1 MLFLQS
7 SFPSNNP
14 RWVYDDP
21 SGVDETPRPDR
32 RPTARTR
39 DERIRDHRARIVG
52 MVS

>member
-21 SGVDETPRPDR
+21 SGIDERPRPDR
-32 RPTARTR
+32 RRPRHGHR
-39 DERIRDHRARIVG
+39 DTISDRRSSILG

>member
-32 RPTARTR
+32 RAPARTR
-39 DERIRDHRARIVG
+39 DERIRDHRARFVG

>member
-1 MLFLQS
+1 MLFLSS

-21 SGVDETPRPDR
+21 SGVDERPRPDR
-32 RPTARTR
+32 RPTRHGHR
-39 DERIRDHRARIVG
+39 DAIRDRRHSFLG

>member
-32 RPTARTR
+32 RQPARSR
-39 DERIRDHRARIVG
+39 DEQIRDHRARILG